1 MLTIDAE
8 TVLTDLDV
16 LEEDGVNYDA
26 QLPSL
31 ILEYV
36 SSRWGAERGEA
47 ILKELFQY
55 IIDTGS
61 ATYDQLYRRSL
72 IVNQSA
78 PINPENEAFYVPLI
92 DFDIRFKELVNN
104 HDEED
109 GVGIVIYSAI
119 RYGFLLDVDLVRDLF
134 FKNPHMTLIN
144 SVMEGIS
151 SNDPYFMNNN
161 FTYLYQV

>member
-92 DFDIRFKELVNN
+92 DFDIRFKGEKEKGNKIN
-104 HDEED
+104 GAPNEKF
-109 GVGIVIYSAI
+109 G
-119 RYGFLLDVDLVRDLF
+119 R
-134 FKNPHMTLIN
+134 KNTQITHANMLKT
-144 SVMEGIS
+144 SGG
-151 SNDPYFMNNN
+151 
-161 FTYLYQV
+161 